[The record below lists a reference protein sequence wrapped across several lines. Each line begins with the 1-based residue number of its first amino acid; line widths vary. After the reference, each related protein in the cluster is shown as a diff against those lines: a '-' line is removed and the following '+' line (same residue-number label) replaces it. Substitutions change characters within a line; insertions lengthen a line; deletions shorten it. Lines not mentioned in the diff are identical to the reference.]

1 MYNSEIIGKIEIDDD
16 SNIDIILYKD
26 KYETNYWQMSSGE
39 RKRVDIAMLL
49 SLYEF
54 TSYIKP
60 NMPKFLI
67 LDEIFDSLD
76 APGIS
81 SVLDTLIDVQNRHN
95 IDLFLI
101 SHIAIPINTT
111 NLNVKNILVSK
122 KDKISA
128 AKILERN

>member
-1 MYNSEIIGKIEIDDD
+1 
-16 SNIDIILYKD
+16 
-26 KYETNYWQMSSGE
+26 
-39 RKRVDIAMLL
+39 
-49 SLYEF
+49 
-54 TSYIKP
+54 
-60 NMPKFLI
+60 MPKFLI

-76 APGIS
+76 APGIT

-122 KDKISA
+122 KDKIST
-128 AKILERN
+128 AKILERS